1 MSRMDDY
8 YASKALLTWMLWP
21 NEDTISQ
28 HVIDAQADLLQRRTG
43 IIDKELYTMAQESGT
58 GYRSFIQIHAKL
70 G

>member
-1 MSRMDDY
+1 MVH
-8 YASKALLTWMLWP
+8 
-21 NEDTISQ
+21 EDTISE
-28 HVIDAQADLLQRRTG
+28 HLTDDQADLLQRRTG